1 MLKFK
6 KKGNNMAYLV
16 STQCIET
23 LKELNQ
29 SFNNK
34 EEIKP
39 LKNKKDVEELLM
51 SLGLIV
57 MAAQFKND
65 DRAKEQIKQ
74 INAAGEE
81 LKAHIDEFGFGLYK

>member
-1 MLKFK
+1 
-6 KKGNNMAYLV
+6 MAYLV

-39 LKNKKDVEELLM
+39 LKIKKML
-51 SLGLIV
+51 
-57 MAAQFKND
+57 KNY
-65 DRAKEQIKQ
+65 
-74 INAAGEE
+74 
-81 LKAHIDEFGFGLYK
+81 LCL

>member
-1 MLKFK
+1 
-6 KKGNNMAYLV
+6 MAYLV

-23 LKELNQ
+23 LMELNQ

-39 LKNKKDVEELLM
+39 LKNKKVVEEILM

-81 LKAHIDEFGFGLYK
+81 LKAHIDELDLDYINNNIYKK

>member
-1 MLKFK
+1 
-6 KKGNNMAYLV
+6 MAYLV

-51 SLGLIV
+51 SLG
-57 MAAQFKND
+57 
-65 DRAKEQIKQ
+65 
-74 INAAGEE
+74 
-81 LKAHIDEFGFGLYK
+81 

>member
-51 SLGLIV
+51 SLG
-57 MAAQFKND
+57 
-65 DRAKEQIKQ
+65 
-74 INAAGEE
+74 
-81 LKAHIDEFGFGLYK
+81 